1 MNLAEFHFIRPYW
14 LLAIIPYLVI
24 VVLML
29 RNKLSQG
36 NWSAVC
42 DAELLPYLLQEKS
55 VTQSRWPL
63 TTGAIAALLAII
75 ALAGPTWQRLPSPVF
90 RNESALVIALD
101 LSRSM
106 DAEDIK
112 PSRLIRARYKIADI
126 LKQRKDGQT
135 ALLVYAGDAFTVTP
149 LTDDTETI
157 DSQLSALTTDI
168 MPSEGSNTELVLEK
182 AVELF
187 KQAGLQKG
195 QILLVTDGVN
205 VDKTLS
211 AVKALENYSLSILG
225 VGTADGAPIALPEG
239 GFLKDEQG
247 TIVIPK
253 LNAGDLAKLAR
264 AGKGVYQTITAN
276 DADIQTLLATV
287 DKPVQQQGKE
297 NKNLLLD
304 QWEDKGP
311 WLLLLVLPLAALS
324 FRKGLLCIALFLLL
338 PLPKN
343 TYAFEWQDLWQSKDQ
358 QAQKAYQQK
367 LYDKAANLFENPDW
381 KAAAQY
387 KSDQQDLADMKTPK
401 TATGFYNQGNVLAK
415 ARQYEKAI
423 KAYERALDIN
433 SKETHPDVQLDKDAK
448 YNKELVEKELAK
460 QKQEQQQQTKESS
473 QQDKQKQQ
481 QDNKRD
487 DKKNQSKQ
495 DSQQEKEGDKS
506 EKSEEQKASEQKP
519 EQSEEQ
525 KESVQ
530 KPEQSEE
537 QKASEQKPEQSE
549 EKKSQQQQAVEQES
563 PENKEQQ
570 NKPEEKKPETAQV
583 QQAEKKKNESKEQQ
597 PKQVPANAQPSDEQQ
612 QANEQ
617 WLKRIPDDPAGLLK
631 RKFKYQYGQRSR

>member
-1 MNLAEFHFIRPYW
+1 MNVCPPSSVICHLAAEFHFIRPYW
-14 LLAIIPYLVI
+14 LLAIIPYVVI

-29 RNKLSQG
+29 RNKLGKG

-42 DAELLPYLLQEKS
+42 DAELLPYLLQEKA
-55 VTQSRWPL
+55 VNESRWPL
-63 TTGAIAALLAII
+63 TTGAIAALSAII

-149 LTDDTETI
+149 LTDDSETI

-182 AVELF
+182 AIELF

-205 VDKTLS
+205 VNKTLA
-211 AVKALENYSLSILG
+211 AVKKLDSYTLSILG
-225 VGTADGAPIALPEG
+225 VGTTEGAPIALPEG
-239 GFLKDEQG
+239 GFLKDGQG

-253 LNAGDLAKLAR
+253 LNASDLAKLTQ
-264 AGKGVYQTITAN
+264 AGKGIYQTITAN
-276 DADIQTLLATV
+276 DADIQTLLATLY
-287 DKPVQQQGKE
+287 KPVQQQGKE
-297 NKNLLLD
+297 NKNVLLD
-304 QWEDKGP
+304 QWADKGP
-311 WLLLLVLPLAALS
+311 WVLLLVLPLAALS
-324 FRKGLLCIALFLLL
+324 FRKGLLCFALLLLL

-343 TYAFEWQDLWQSKDQ
+343 SYAFEWQDLWLTRDKQAQ
-358 QAQKAYQQK
+358 QAYKNNQFEQ
-367 LYDKAANLFENPDW
+367 AAELFENPDW
-381 KAAAQY
+381 KAAAHY
-387 KSDQQDLADMKTPK
+387 KAGEYDKAQENLKNNQ
-401 TATGFYNQGNVLAK
+401 TALSAYNQGNALA
-415 ARQYEKAI
+415 QSGQLEHAI
-423 KAYERALDIN
+423 KAYEKALN
-433 SKETHPDVQLDKDAK
+433 LNPDDNDAK
-448 YNKELVEKELAK
+448 YNKELVEKEL
-460 QKQEQQQQTKESS
+460 
-473 QQDKQKQQ
+473 DKQKQQ
-481 QDNKRD
+481 NKQD
-487 DKKNQSKQ
+487 DKQQQSKQ
-495 DSQQEKEGDKS
+495 DSQQGKEGDKS
-506 EKSEEQKASEQKP
+506 EQSEQ
-519 EQSEEQ
+519 
-525 KESVQ
+525 
-530 KPEQSEE
+530 

-549 EKKSQQQQAVEQES
+549 EKKSEQQQADQQRA

-570 NKPEEKKPETAQV
+570 NKPEEKKQDTGKV
-583 QQAEKKKNESKEQQ
+583 QQAEQKKDKSKQQ
-597 PKQVPANAQPSDEQQ
+597 PEQVPANAQLSDEEQ

-631 RKFKYQYGQRSR
+631 RKFKYQYGQRGRQSEDNNEDW

>member
-55 VTQSRWPL
+55 VNQSRWQL
-63 TTGAIAALLAII
+63 TTGAISALLVIV
-75 ALAGPTWQRLPSPVF
+75 ALAGPSWQRVPSPVF

-149 LTDDTETI
+149 LTDDSETI

-168 MPSEGSNTELVLEK
+168 MPTEGSNAELVLEK

-195 QILLVTDGVN
+195 QILLVTDDVN
-205 VDKTLS
+205 VDKTLPT
-211 AVKALENYSLSILG
+211 VKALDGYTLSILG
-225 VGTADGAPIALPEG
+225 VGTTDGAPIALPEG

-247 TIVIPK
+247 SIVIPK
-253 LNAGDLAKLAR
+253 LNAGDLADLAK

-276 DADIQTLLATV
+276 DADIQTLLAGV
-287 DKPVQQQGKE
+287 DKPLQQQGKE

-324 FRKGLLCIALFLLL
+324 FRKGLLCFALLLLL

-343 TYAFEWQDLWQSKDQ
+343 SYAVEWQDLWLTKDQ
-358 QAQKAYQQK
+358 QAQQAYKNNQFEQ
-367 LYDKAANLFENPDW
+367 AAKLFENPDW
-381 KAAAQY
+381 KAAAHY
-387 KSDQQDLADMKTPK
+387 KAGEYDKALETLKDNQSALRA
-401 TATGFYNQGNVLAK
+401 YNQGNALA
-415 ARQYEKAI
+415 QSGQLEQAI
-423 KAYERALDIN
+423 KAYEKALTLN
-433 SKETHPDVQLDKDAK
+433 PDDDDAK
-448 YNKELVEKELAK
+448 YNKQLVEKELEK
-460 QKQEQQQQTKESS
+460 QKQEQR
-473 QQDKQKQQ
+473 Q
-481 QDNKRD
+481 QDNKQD
-487 DKKNQSKQ
+487 DKQEQNQQDNQSKQ
-495 DSQQEKEGDKS
+495 DSQQGKDGD
-506 EKSEEQKASEQKP
+506 KSEEQKESEQKP

-525 KESVQ
+525 K
-530 KPEQSEE
+530 
-537 QKASEQKPEQSE
+537 AAEQKPEQSE
-549 EKKSQQQQAVEQES
+549 EKKSEQQQADEQES
-563 PENKEQQ
+563 PENK
-570 NKPEEKKPETAQV
+570 KEEKKPETEKA
-583 QQAEKKKNESKEQQ
+583 QQAEQKKDGGKEQQ
-597 PKQVPANAQPSDEQQ
+597 PKQVPANAQLSDEEQ

-631 RKFKYQYGQRSR
+631 RKFKYQYGQRSRQSDNNVW

>member
-1 MNLAEFHFIRPYW
+1 MNLADFHFIRPYW
-14 LLAIIPYLVI
+14 LLAIIPF
-24 VVLML
+24 VVMVTLML

-42 DAELLPYLLQEKS
+42 DAELLPFLLQEKA
-55 VTQSRWPL
+55 VNPSRWVL
-63 TTGAIAALLAII
+63 TTGAFAALLVII

-135 ALLVYAGDAFTVTP
+135 ALLVYAGAAFTVTP

-168 MPSEGSNTELVLEK
+168 MPSEGNNTSIVLEK

-195 QILLVTDGVN
+195 QIVLVTDSVDS
-205 VDKTLS
+205 DKTL
-211 AVKALENYSLSILG
+211 ATVKALDGYTLSILG
-225 VGTADGAPIALPEG
+225 VGTSDGAPVALPEG

-247 TIVIPK
+247 TIVVPK
-253 LNAGDLAKLAR
+253 LDASALAKLAQ

-276 DADIQTLLATV
+276 DADIQTLLSAV
-287 DKPVQQQGKE
+287 DKPVQQEGKE

-324 FRKGLLCIALFLLL
+324 FRKGLLCVGLLLLL

-343 TYAFEWQDLWQSKDQ
+343 SYAFEWQDLWQNKDQ
-358 QAQKAYQQK
+358 QAQQAYKNNQFEQ
-367 LYDKAANLFENPDW
+367 AANLFKNPDW
-381 KAAAQY
+381 KAAAHY
-387 KSDQQDLADMKTPK
+387 KAGEYDKALDSLKVNQ
-401 TATGFYNQGNVLAK
+401 TALSAYNQGNALAQSGQLEEAVK
-415 ARQYEKAI
+415 AYEKA
-423 KAYERALDIN
+423 LTLN
-433 SKETHPDVQLDKDAK
+433 PDDADAK
-448 YNKELVEKELAK
+448 YNKALVEKELEK
-460 QKQEQQQQTKESS
+460 QKQEQKP
-473 QQDKQKQQ
+473 QDKKQDDKQQ
-481 QDNKRD
+481 QSKENSDP
-487 DKKNQSKQ
+487 KKS
-495 DSQQEKEGDKS
+495 DDKS
-506 EKSEEQKASEQKP
+506 EKSEEQKAAEQKP
-519 EQSEEQ
+519 EQSDEKKSEQ
-525 KESVQ
+525 Q
-530 KPEQSEE
+530 KADE
-537 QKASEQKPEQSE
+537 QKADED
-549 EKKSQQQQAVEQES
+549 
-563 PENKEQQ
+563 KEQQ
-570 NKPEEKKPETAQV
+570 NKPEEKKPDTEQAK
-583 QQAEKKKNESKEQQ
+583 QAEQKKDESKEQ
-597 PKQVPANAQPSDEQQ
+597 PKPTPADVKPSDEEQ

-631 RKFKYQYGQRSR
+631 RKFKYQYGQRERQ

>member
-14 LLAIIPYLVI
+14 LLAIIPYIVI
-24 VVLML
+24 VALML

-42 DAELLPYLLQEKS
+42 DAELLPYLLQEKA
-55 VTQSRWPL
+55 VNQSRWPL
-63 TTGAIAALLAII
+63 TTGAIAALLAIT
-75 ALAGPTWQRLPSPVF
+75 ALSGPTWQRLPSPVF

-168 MPSEGSNTELVLEK
+168 MPSEGSNTEVVLER

-205 VDKTLS
+205 LDETLP
-211 AVKALENYSLSILG
+211 AVKALDGYTLSILG

-239 GFLKDEQG
+239 GFLKDKQG

-253 LNAGDLAKLAR
+253 LDAGDLAKLAQ
-264 AGKGVYQTITAN
+264 AGKGIYQTITAN
-276 DADIQTLLATV
+276 DADIQTLLSAV

-311 WLLLLVLPLAALS
+311 LLLLLVLPLAALS
-324 FRKGLLCIALFLLL
+324 FRKGLLCFALLLLL

-343 TYAFEWQDLWQSKDQ
+343 SYAFEWQDLWQSKDQ
-358 QAQKAYQQK
+358 QAQQAYKNNQFEQ
-367 LYDKAANLFENPDW
+367 AAKLFENPVW
-381 KAAAQY
+381 KAAAHY
-387 KSDQQDLADMKTPK
+387 KAGEYDKALENLKNNQ
-401 TATGFYNQGNVLAK
+401 TALSAYNQGNALA
-415 ARQYEKAI
+415 QSGQLEQAI
-423 KAYERALDIN
+423 KAYEQALTLN
-433 SKETHPDVQLDKDAK
+433 PDDADAK
-448 YNKELVEKELAK
+448 YNKELVEKELEK
-460 QKQEQQQQTKESS
+460 QKQN
-473 QQDKQKQQ
+473 QKQQ
-481 QDNKRD
+481 QENKQE
-487 DKKNQSKQ
+487 DKQQQSKQ
-495 DSQQEKEGDKS
+495 DSQQEMEGDKS
-506 EKSEEQKASEQKP
+506 DK
-519 EQSEEQ
+519 
-525 KESVQ
+525 
-530 KPEQSEE
+530 SEE

-549 EKKSQQQQAVEQES
+549 EKKSEQQQADEQES

-570 NKPEEKKPETAQV
+570 NKAEEQKPDTDKAQQTEQKQDEGKEKPEQM
-583 QQAEKKKNESKEQQ
+583 
-597 PKQVPANAQPSDEQQ
+597 PANVQPMNEQQ

-631 RKFKYQYGQRSR
+631 RKFEYQYGQRRRQ

>member
-14 LLAIIPYLVI
+14 LLAIIPYVVI

-29 RNKLSQG
+29 RNKLSLS

-42 DAELLPYLLQEKS
+42 DAELLPYLLQEKA
-55 VTQSRWPL
+55 VNQSRWPF
-63 TTGAIAALLAII
+63 TTGAIAAVLVII
-75 ALAGPTWQRLPSPVF
+75 SLAGPTWQRLPSPVF
-90 RNESALVIALD
+90 RNESALAIALD

-112 PSRLIRARYKIADI
+112 PSRLIRVRYKIADI

-168 MPSEGSNTELVLEK
+168 MPSEGSNTEFVLEK

-187 KQAGLQKG
+187 KQSGLQKG

-205 VDKTLS
+205 VDKTMA
-211 AVKALENYSLSILG
+211 AVKALDDYTLSILG
-225 VGTADGAPIALPEG
+225 VGTIDGAPIALPEG

-253 LNAGDLAKLAR
+253 LNAGDLAKLAQ
-264 AGKGVYQTITAN
+264 AGKGVYQTITAD
-276 DADIQTLLATV
+276 DADIQTLLSIV

-311 WLLLLVLPLAALS
+311 WVLLLVLPLAALS
-324 FRKGLLCIALFLLL
+324 FRKGLLCFALLLLL

-343 TYAFEWQDLWQSKDQ
+343 SYALEWQDLWQNKDQ
-358 QAQKAYQQK
+358 QAQQAYKNNQFEQ
-367 LYDKAANLFENPDW
+367 AAKLFENPDW
-381 KAAAQY
+381 KAAAHY
-387 KSDQQDLADMKTPK
+387 KAGEYDKALENYVPK
-401 TATGFYNQGNVLAK
+401 QELGNERNATIFYNQGNALAK
-415 ARQYEKAI
+415 SGQLEQAI
-423 KAYERALDIN
+423 KAYEKALTLN
-433 SKETHPDVQLDKDAK
+433 PDDADAK
-448 YNKELVEKELAK
+448 YNKELVEKELEK
-460 QKQEQQQQTKESS
+460 QKQEQQQQDNK
-473 QQDKQKQQ
+473 QDDKQQ
-481 QDNKRD
+481 QQQQQEQ
-487 DKKNQSKQ
+487 DKKQADNQQQSKQ
-495 DSQQEKEGDKS
+495 NSQQGKEGDKS
-506 EKSEEQKASEQKP
+506 

-525 KESVQ
+525 KE
-530 KPEQSEE
+530 
-537 QKASEQKPEQSE
+537 SEQKPEQSE
-549 EKKSQQQQAVEQES
+549 EKKSEQQQADEQAS

-570 NKPEEKKPETAQV
+570 NKPEEKKPDTDKA
-583 QQAEKKKNESKEQQ
+583 QQAEQKKDETKEQ
-597 PKQVPANAQPSDEQQ
+597 PKQAPANAQPSDEEQ

-631 RKFKYQYGQRSR
+631 RKFKYQYGQRKHQANGNTEW